1 MIDSGATRLLC
12 VETRGEKL
20 GYVAIDS
27 SIGASARGG
36 LRLVNNLSE
45 TEIGDAAHAMTLKYG
60 LLGLSLGGA
69 KAGVIGDPDAS
80 FDEKRERLL
89 AFGRAIEPML
99 RSREYIPDADL
110 GTSAQDI
117 RWMIETLG
125 LPVQYREWRDNRSG
139 YWTACSVTGAI
150 KGALEFQGDSLK
162 GKTAAIEGY
171 GAVGS
176 ALARKL
182 SDNGARIVAI
192 STSLGAIYD
201 PGGINLDQLEQ
212 LVRTHR
218 HRAVL
223 EYPAR
228 LMPCESLFGLD
239 VDVLCPCARNA
250 SIHTANAAAVK
261 ASLVGPGA
269 NNPITAASELILRD
283 RGVLVLPDFVSNCG
297 GVLGGTMSF
306 ASVPPRRIA
315 RFVEERVAETTNKLL
330 AMARHSGDSMRT
342 VAERVAMER
351 FERNRSSSGN
361 RSRLFVLF
369 LDYYRR
375 GLVPGWP
382 IGMIS
387 PVYFDRITQ
396 LGLQ

>member
-1 MIDSGATRLLC
+1 MPGSDTPRLLC
-12 VETRGEKL
+12 VEARGEKL

-45 TEIGDAAHAMTLKYG
+45 TEIRDAAHAMTLKYG

-80 FDEKRERLL
+80 IDEKRARLL
-89 AFGRAIEPML
+89 AFGRAIEPIL
-99 RSREYIPDADL
+99 RTREYIPDADL
-110 GTSAQDI
+110 GTSAPDI

-125 LPVQYREWRDNRSG
+125 LPIQYREWRDNRSG
-139 YWTACSVTGAI
+139 YWTACSVAGAI
-150 KGALEFQGDSLK
+150 KGALEFKGDSLR

-176 ALARKL
+176 ALARRL
-182 SDNGARIVAI
+182 SDNGAKIVAI

-201 PGGINLDQLEQ
+201 PEGINLDQLEQ
-212 LVRTHR
+212 LARAHR

-223 EYPAR
+223 EYPGR
-228 LMPCESLFGLD
+228 LAPCESLFGLD
-239 VDVLCPCARNA
+239 VDILCPCARNQ
-250 SIHTANAAAVK
+250 SIHTANASAVK
-261 ASLVGPGA
+261 ATLVGPGA
-269 NNPITAASELILRD
+269 NNPVTAAAELLLRE

-315 RFVEERVAETTNKLL
+315 RFVEKRVAETTNNLL
-330 AMARHSGDSMRT
+330 AMARHNGDSLRT
-342 VAERVAMER
+342 VAERVAIER
-351 FERNRSSSGN
+351 FERNRGSSGN
-361 RSRLFVLF
+361 RSKWFMLF

-375 GLVPGWP
+375 GLIPGWP
-382 IGMIS
+382 IGIIS
-387 PVYFDRITQ
+387 PFYFDRITR
-396 LGLQ
+396 LSF